1 MKKYLVKKDEKMK
14 NNIKIILTGL
24 LFVSLAFSGGL
35 NNAEKKI
42 QIYVDTHTEEA
53 ISLVEKVVNINSGT
67 LNIDGNKTVGK
78 IFQAELDQLGFNTY
92 WVTYPETV
100 KRSGHLFAEMRGGKG
115 KKIVMIGHLDTV
127 FEPDHPFQK
136 FTRKGDTAY
145 GPGVSDMKA
154 GDVSMIYAMKAL
166 DNVDVLKDL
175 NLTLVFIGD
184 EEKTG
189 GPPSIVRKELIE
201 AGKWAD
207 IGLGFEGAH
216 GLNTG
221 TVARRSSSSWM
232 LTTTGIQGHSS
243 QIFKE
248 KLGYGAIFEAA
259 RIVNAFREE
268 LVGEEYLSFNP
279 GTIVGGTD
287 VDYDPVTAR
296 GTTFGK
302 TNVVSQSVTVHGGIR
317 AISTEQLDKAMAN
330 MKDIASQ
337 NLPGTTAKIEFKT
350 SYPPMAPTKAN
361 YALLDK
367 FESVNVDLGYGQL
380 EPLDPGKRGAADISF
395 VAPHVDASLAG
406 MGPDGSGE
414 HSENESLDLTSFPK
428 TTARAAILIYRLTR

>member
-1 MKKYLVKKDEKMK
+1 MKI
-14 NNIKIILTGL
+14 NIKITLTGL

-35 NNAEKKI
+35 NKAEKEI
-42 QIYVDTHTEEA
+42 QKYVDQHTEEA
-53 ISLVEKVVNINSGT
+53 IGLVEKVVNINSGT
-67 LNIDGNKTVGK
+67 LNIAGNKTVGK

-92 WVTYPETV
+92 WVTYPETI
-100 KRSGHLFAEMRGGKG
+100 KRSGHLFAEMRGGTG
-115 KKIVMIGHLDTV
+115 KKIVLIGHLDTV

-136 FTRKGDTAY
+136 FTRDGDTAY
-145 GPGVSDMKA
+145 GPGVSDMKT
-154 GDVSMIYAMKAL
+154 GDVSMIYVMKAL
-166 DNVDVLKDL
+166 DTIGVLKDL

-268 LVGEEYLSFNP
+268 LVGEKYLSFNP

-302 TNVVSQSVTVHGGIR
+302 TNVVSQAATVHGGIR
-317 AISTEQLDKAMAN
+317 TISTEQLGKTMAR

-337 NLPGTTAKIEFKT
+337 NLPGTTAKIEFRT
-350 SYPPMAPTKAN
+350 SYPPMAPTVAN

-367 FESVNVDLGYGQL
+367 LESVNMDLGYGQL

-406 MGPDGSGE
+406 MGPDGFGE
-414 HSENESLDLTSFPK
+414 HSEKEGLDLTSFPK
-428 TTARAAILIYRLTR
+428 TTTRAAILIYRLTR

>member
-1 MKKYLVKKDEKMK
+1 M
-14 NNIKIILTGL
+14 KIILTGL
-24 LFVSLAFSGGL
+24 LFISLALSDGL
-35 NNAEKKI
+35 SKAEKTI
-42 QIYVDTHTEEA
+42 QTYVDKHMEEA
-53 ISLVEKVVNINSGT
+53 IDLVEKVVNINSGT

-92 WVTYPETV
+92 WVTYSETV

-115 KKIVMIGHLDTV
+115 KKIVLIGHLDTV
-127 FEPDHPFQK
+127 FELDHPFQK
-136 FTRKGDTAY
+136 FTRDGDTAY

-166 DNVDVLKDL
+166 DNVGVLKNLD
-175 NLTLVFIGD
+175 LTLVFIGD

-189 GPPSIVRKELIE
+189 GHPSIVRKELIE
-201 AGKWAD
+201 AGKWAN

-221 TVARRSSSSWM
+221 TIARRSSSSWM

-243 QIFKE
+243 QIFKDE
-248 KLGYGAIFEAA
+248 LGYGAIFEAA

-287 VDYDPVTAR
+287 IAYDPVTAR

-302 TNVVSQSVTVHGGIR
+302 TNVVSQAATVHGGIR
-317 AISTEQLDKAMAN
+317 TISTEQLDKAMTM

-350 SYPPMAPTKAN
+350 SYPPMAPTKQN

-367 FESVNVDLGYGQL
+367 LESVNVDLGYGKL

-406 MGPDGSGE
+406 MGPDGFGE
-414 HSENESLDLTSFPK
+414 HSEGRLGSDIISKDYNPSGHIDLSINT
-428 TTARAAILIYRLTR
+428 LN

>member
-1 MKKYLVKKDEKMK
+1 MK
-14 NNIKIILTGL
+14 NNNKIILTGIF
-24 LFVSLAFSGGL
+24 FVSLAFSGGL
-35 NNAEKKI
+35 NNTEKII
-42 QIYVDTHTEEA
+42 QKYIDTHTEEA
-53 ISLVEKVVNINSGT
+53 IDLVEKVVNINSGT
-67 LNIDGNKTVGK
+67 LNIEGNKTVGK

-92 WVTYPETV
+92 WVTYPETI

-115 KKIVMIGHLDTV
+115 KKIVMVGHLDTV
-127 FEPDHPFQK
+127 FEPDSPFQK

-145 GPGVSDMKA
+145 GPGVADMKA

-166 DNVDVLKDL
+166 DKIGVLKNL

-189 GPPSIVRKELIE
+189 GPPSIVRKALIE
-201 AGKWAD
+201 AGKWAN
-207 IGLGFEGAH
+207 IGLGFEGAS

-221 TVARRSSSSWM
+221 TVARRSSSSWI

-268 LVGEEYLSFNP
+268 LVGEEYLTFNP
-279 GTIVGGTD
+279 GNIVGGTD

-296 GTTFGK
+296 CTTFGK
-302 TNVVSQSVTVHGGIR
+302 TNVVSQSATVHGGIR
-317 AISTEQLDKAMAN
+317 TISTEQLDKAMTN
-330 MKDIASQ
+330 MKDIVSQ

-367 FESVNVDLGYGQL
+367 FESVNIDLGYGQL
-380 EPLDPGKRGAADISF
+380 EPLDPSKRGAADISF

-406 MGPDGSGE
+406 MGPDGFGL

-428 TTARAAILIYRLTR
+428 TTTRAAILIYRLTR

>member
-1 MKKYLVKKDEKMK
+1 MKT
-14 NNIKIILTGL
+14 NIKITLTGL
-24 LFVSLAFSGGL
+24 LFVSLTFSGGL
-35 NNAEKKI
+35 NKAEKEI
-42 QIYVDTHTEEA
+42 QKYVGQNTEEA
-53 ISLVEKVVNINSGT
+53 IDLVEKVVNINSGT
-67 LNIDGNKTVGK
+67 LNIVGNKTVGK
-78 IFQAELDQLGFNTY
+78 IFQVELDQLGFKTY
-92 WVTYPETV
+92 WVTYPKTV
-100 KRSGHLFAEMRGGKG
+100 KRSGHLFAEMRGGTG
-115 KKIVMIGHLDTV
+115 KKIVLIGHLDTV
-127 FEPDHPFQK
+127 FEPDSPFQK
-136 FTRKGDTAY
+136 FTRDGDVAY

-166 DNVDVLKDL
+166 DYVGVLKDL

-232 LTTTGIQGHSS
+232 LKTTGVQGHSS

-279 GTIVGGTD
+279 GTIIGGTD

-302 TNVVSQSVTVHGGIR
+302 TNVVSQAVTVHGGIR
-317 AISTEQLDKAMAN
+317 TISTEQLDRAISR
-330 MKDIASQ
+330 MKDIVSQ
-337 NLPGTTAKIEFKT
+337 NLPRTTANIRFRT

-367 FESVNVDLGYGQL
+367 LESVNIDLGYGQL

-406 MGPDGSGE
+406 MGPDGFGE
-414 HSENESLDLTSFPK
+414 HSENEGLDLTSFPK
-428 TTARAAILIYRLTR
+428 TTTRAAILIYRLTR

>member
-1 MKKYLVKKDEKMK
+1 M
-14 NNIKIILTGL
+14 KIILTGL
-24 LFVSLAFSGGL
+24 LFVSLALSDGL
-35 NNAEKKI
+35 SKAEKTI
-42 QIYVDTHTEEA
+42 QTYVDKHMEEA
-53 ISLVEKVVNINSGT
+53 IDLVEKVVNINSGT

-78 IFQAELDQLGFNTY
+78 IFQTELDQLGFNTY

-115 KKIVMIGHLDTV
+115 KKIVLIGHLDTV
-127 FEPDHPFQK
+127 FELDHPFQK
-136 FTRKGDTAY
+136 FTRDGDTAY

-166 DNVDVLKDL
+166 DNVGVLKNLD
-175 NLTLVFIGD
+175 LTLVFIGD

-189 GPPSIVRKELIE
+189 GHPSIVRKELIE
-201 AGKWAD
+201 AGKWAN

-221 TVARRSSSSWM
+221 TIARRSSSSWM

-243 QIFKE
+243 QIFKDE
-248 KLGYGAIFEAA
+248 LGYGAIFEAA

-287 VDYDPVTAR
+287 IAYDPVTAR

-302 TNVVSQSVTVHGGIR
+302 TNVVSQAATVHGGIR
-317 AISTEQLDKAMAN
+317 TISTEQLDKAMTM

-350 SYPPMAPTKAN
+350 SYPPMAPTKQN
-361 YALLDK
+361 YVLLDK
-367 FESVNVDLGYGQL
+367 LESVNVDLGYGKL

-406 MGPDGSGE
+406 MGPDGFGE
-414 HSENESLDLTSFPK
+414 HSEKEGLDLTSFPK
-428 TTARAAILIYRLTR
+428 TTTRAAILIYRLTR

>member
-1 MKKYLVKKDEKMK
+1 MKI
-14 NNIKIILTGL
+14 NIKITLTGL
-24 LFVSLAFSGGL
+24 LFVSLALSDGL
-35 NNAEKKI
+35 SKAEKEI
-42 QIYVDTHTEEA
+42 QKYVDQHTEEA
-53 ISLVEKVVNINSGT
+53 IGLVEKVVNINSGT
-67 LNIDGNKTVGK
+67 LNIAGNKTVGK

-92 WVTYPETV
+92 WVTYLETV

-115 KKIVMIGHLDTV
+115 KKIVLIGHLDTV

-136 FTRKGDTAY
+136 FTRHGDTAY

-154 GDVSMIYAMKAL
+154 GDVSMIYVMKAL
-166 DNVDVLKDL
+166 DNVGVLKDL

-201 AGKWAD
+201 AGKWAN

-302 TNVVSQSVTVHGGIR
+302 TNVVSQAVTVHGGIR
-317 AISTEQLDKAMAN
+317 TISTEQLDKAMAR
-330 MKDIASQ
+330 MKDIVSQ

-367 FESVNVDLGYGQL
+367 LESVNIDLGYGQL

-406 MGPDGSGE
+406 MGPDGFGE
-414 HSENESLDLTSFPK
+414 HSENEGLDLTSFPK
-428 TTARAAILIYRLTR
+428 TTTRAAILIYRLTR

>member
-1 MKKYLVKKDEKMK
+1 M
-14 NNIKIILTGL
+14 KIILTGL
-24 LFVSLAFSGGL
+24 LFVSLALSDGL
-35 NNAEKKI
+35 SKAEKTI
-42 QIYVDTHTEEA
+42 QTYIDKHVEEA
-53 ISLVEKVVNINSGT
+53 TDLVEKVVNINSGT

-78 IFQAELDQLGFNTY
+78 IFQTELDQLGFNTY

-115 KKIVMIGHLDTV
+115 KKIVLIGHLDTV
-127 FEPDHPFQK
+127 FELDHPFQK
-136 FTRKGDTAY
+136 FTRDGDTAY

-166 DNVDVLKDL
+166 DNVGVLKNLD
-175 NLTLVFIGD
+175 LTLVFIGD

-189 GPPSIVRKELIE
+189 GHPSIVRKELIE
-201 AGKWAD
+201 AGKWAN

-221 TVARRSSSSWM
+221 TIARRSSSSWM

-243 QIFKE
+243 QIFKDE
-248 KLGYGAIFEAA
+248 LGYGAIFEAA

-287 VDYDPVTAR
+287 IAYDPVTAR

-302 TNVVSQSVTVHGGIR
+302 TNVVSQAATVHGGIR
-317 AISTEQLDKAMAN
+317 TISTEQLDKAMTM

-350 SYPPMAPTKAN
+350 SYPPMAPTKQN

-367 FESVNVDLGYGQL
+367 LESVNVDLGYGKL

-406 MGPDGSGE
+406 MGPDGFGE
-414 HSENESLDLTSFPK
+414 HSEKEGLDLTSFPK
-428 TTARAAILIYRLTR
+428 TTTRAAILIYRLTR

>member
-1 MKKYLVKKDEKMK
+1 M
-14 NNIKIILTGL
+14 KIILTGL
-24 LFVSLAFSGGL
+24 LFVSLALSDGL
-35 NNAEKKI
+35 SKAEKTI
-42 QIYVDTHTEEA
+42 QTYVDKHMEEA
-53 ISLVEKVVNINSGT
+53 IDLVEKVVNINSGT

-78 IFQAELDQLGFNTY
+78 IFQTELDQLGFNTY

-115 KKIVMIGHLDTV
+115 KKIVLIGHLDTV
-127 FEPDHPFQK
+127 FELDHPFQK
-136 FTRKGDTAY
+136 FTRDGDTAY

-166 DNVDVLKDL
+166 DNVGVLKNLD
-175 NLTLVFIGD
+175 LTLVFIGD

-189 GPPSIVRKELIE
+189 GHPSIVRKELIE
-201 AGKWAD
+201 AGKWAN

-221 TVARRSSSSWM
+221 TIARRSSSSWM

-243 QIFKE
+243 QIFKDE
-248 KLGYGAIFEAA
+248 LGYGAIFEAA

-287 VDYDPVTAR
+287 IAYDPVTAR

-302 TNVVSQSVTVHGGIR
+302 TNVVSQAATVHGGIR
-317 AISTEQLDKAMAN
+317 TISTEQLDKAMAN

-350 SYPPMAPTKAN
+350 SYPPMAPTKQN

-367 FESVNVDLGYGQL
+367 LESVNVDLGYGKL

-406 MGPDGSGE
+406 MGPDGFGE
-414 HSENESLDLTSFPK
+414 HSEKEGLDLTSFPK
-428 TTARAAILIYRLTR
+428 TTTRAAILIYRLTR

>member
-1 MKKYLVKKDEKMK
+1 M
-14 NNIKIILTGL
+14 KIILTGL
-24 LFVSLAFSGGL
+24 LFVSLALSDGL
-35 NNAEKKI
+35 SKAEKTI
-42 QIYVDTHTEEA
+42 QTYVDKHMEEA
-53 ISLVEKVVNINSGT
+53 IDLVEKVVNINSGT

-92 WVTYPETV
+92 WVTYPETI

-115 KKIVMIGHLDTV
+115 KKIVLIGHLDTV
-127 FEPDHPFQK
+127 FELDHPFQK
-136 FTRKGDTAY
+136 FTRDGDTAY

-166 DNVDVLKDL
+166 DNVGVLKNLD
-175 NLTLVFIGD
+175 LTLVFIGD

-189 GPPSIVRKELIE
+189 GHPSIVRKELIE
-201 AGKWAD
+201 AGKWAN

-221 TVARRSSSSWM
+221 TIARRSSSSWM

-243 QIFKE
+243 QIFKDE
-248 KLGYGAIFEAA
+248 LGYGAIFEAA

-287 VDYDPVTAR
+287 IAYDPVTAR

-302 TNVVSQSVTVHGGIR
+302 TNVVSQAATVHGGIR
-317 AISTEQLDKAMAN
+317 TISTEQLDKAITM

-350 SYPPMAPTKAN
+350 SYPPMAPTKQN
-361 YALLDK
+361 YVLLDK
-367 FESVNVDLGYGQL
+367 LESVNVDLGYGKL

-406 MGPDGSGE
+406 MGPDGFGE
-414 HSENESLDLTSFPK
+414 HSDKEGLDLTSFPK
-428 TTARAAILIYRLTR
+428 TTTRAAILIYRLTR

>member
-1 MKKYLVKKDEKMK
+1 
-14 NNIKIILTGL
+14 
-24 LFVSLAFSGGL
+24 
-35 NNAEKKI
+35 
-42 QIYVDTHTEEA
+42 
-53 ISLVEKVVNINSGT
+53 VNINSGT
-67 LNIDGNKTVGK
+67 LNIGGNKAVGE
-78 IFQAELDQLGFNTY
+78 IFQTELDQLGFTTY

-100 KRSGHLFAEMRGGKG
+100 KRSGHLFAEMRGGNG
-115 KKIVMIGHLDTV
+115 KKIVLIGHLDTV

-136 FTRKGDTAY
+136 FIRDGNTAY

-154 GDVSMIYAMKAL
+154 GDVSMIYIMKAL
-166 DNVDVLKDL
+166 ANAGVLKNL

-189 GPPSIVRKELIE
+189 GPISIVRKELIE
-201 AGKWAD
+201 TGKWANF
-207 IGLGFEGAH
+207 GLGFEGAH

-221 TVARRSSSSWM
+221 TVARRSSSSWV

-248 KLGYGAIFEAA
+248 KLGYGAIFEAS
-259 RIVNAFREE
+259 RIVNTFREE

-302 TNVVSQSVTVHGGIR
+302 TNVVSQAATVHGGIR
-317 AISTEQLDKAMAN
+317 AISSAQLETAMAR
-330 MKDIASQ
+330 MKEIATQ
-337 NLPGTTAKIEFKT
+337 NLPGTTAKIEFKI
-350 SYPPMAPTKAN
+350 SYPPMAPTKNN

-367 FESVNVDLGYGQL
+367 LESVNIDLGYGKM

-406 MGPDGSGE
+406 MGPDGFGE
-414 HSENESLDLTSFPK
+414 HSDKEGLDLTSFPK
-428 TTARAAILIYRLTR
+428 TTSRAAILIYRLTR

>member
-1 MKKYLVKKDEKMK
+1 M
-14 NNIKIILTGL
+14 KIILTGL
-24 LFVSLAFSGGL
+24 LFVSLALSDGL
-35 NNAEKKI
+35 SKAEKTI
-42 QIYVDTHTEEA
+42 QTYVDKHMEEA
-53 ISLVEKVVNINSGT
+53 IDLVEKVVNINSGT

-78 IFQAELDQLGFNTY
+78 IFQTELDQLGFNTY

-115 KKIVMIGHLDTV
+115 KKIVLIGHLDTV
-127 FEPDHPFQK
+127 FELDHPFQK
-136 FTRKGDTAY
+136 FTRDGDTAY

-166 DNVDVLKDL
+166 DNVGVLKNLD
-175 NLTLVFIGD
+175 LTLVFIGD

-189 GPPSIVRKELIE
+189 GHPSIVRKELIE
-201 AGKWAD
+201 AGKWAN

-221 TVARRSSSSWM
+221 TIARRSSSSWM

-243 QIFKE
+243 QIFKDE
-248 KLGYGAIFEAA
+248 LGYGAIFEAA

-287 VDYDPVTAR
+287 IAYDPVTAR

-302 TNVVSQSVTVHGGIR
+302 TNVVSQAATVHGGIR
-317 AISTEQLDKAMAN
+317 TISTEQLDKAITM

-350 SYPPMAPTKAN
+350 SYPPMAPTKQN

-367 FESVNVDLGYGQL
+367 LESVNVDLGYGKL

-428 TTARAAILIYRLTR
+428 TTTRAAILIYRLTR

>member
-1 MKKYLVKKDEKMK
+1 M
-14 NNIKIILTGL
+14 KIILTGL
-24 LFVSLAFSGGL
+24 LFISLALSDGL
-35 NNAEKKI
+35 SKAEKTI
-42 QIYVDTHTEEA
+42 QIYVDKHMEEA
-53 ISLVEKVVNINSGT
+53 IDLVEKVVNINSGT

-115 KKIVMIGHLDTV
+115 KKIVLIGHLDTV
-127 FEPDHPFQK
+127 FELDHPFQK
-136 FTRKGDTAY
+136 FTRDGDTAY

-166 DNVDVLKDL
+166 DNVGVLKNLD
-175 NLTLVFIGD
+175 LTLVFIGD

-189 GPPSIVRKELIE
+189 GHPSIVRKELIE
-201 AGKWAD
+201 AGKWAN

-221 TVARRSSSSWM
+221 TIARRSSSSWM

-243 QIFKE
+243 QIFKDE
-248 KLGYGAIFEAA
+248 LGYGAIFEAA

-287 VDYDPVTAR
+287 IAYDPVTAR

-302 TNVVSQSVTVHGGIR
+302 TNVVSQAATVHGGIR
-317 AISTEQLDKAMAN
+317 TISTEQLDKAMAN

-350 SYPPMAPTKAN
+350 SYPPMAPTKQN

-367 FESVNVDLGYGQL
+367 LESVNVDLGYGKL

-406 MGPDGSGE
+406 MGPDGFGE
-414 HSENESLDLTSFPK
+414 HSEKEGLDLTSFPK
-428 TTARAAILIYRLTR
+428 TTTRAAILIYRLTR

>member
-1 MKKYLVKKDEKMK
+1 MEKRIRMIV
-14 NNIKIILTGL
+14 NIKTILMGL
-24 LFVSLAFSGGL
+24 LFISLAFSTGL
-35 NNAEKKI
+35 NKIEKTI
-42 QIYVDTHTEEA
+42 QTYVDKHTEEA
-53 ISLVEKVVNINSGT
+53 INLIEKVVNINSGT
-67 LNIDGNKTVGK
+67 LNIGGNKAVGE
-78 IFQAELDQLGFNTY
+78 IFQTELDQLGFTTY

-100 KRSGHLFAEMRGGKG
+100 KRSGHLFAEMRGGNG
-115 KKIVMIGHLDTV
+115 KKIVLIGHLDTV

-136 FTRKGDTAY
+136 FIRDGNTAY

-154 GDVSMIYAMKAL
+154 GDVSMIYIMKAL
-166 DNVDVLKDL
+166 ANAGVLKNL

-189 GPPSIVRKELIE
+189 GPISIVRKELIE
-201 AGKWAD
+201 TGKWANF
-207 IGLGFEGAH
+207 GLGFEGAH

-221 TVARRSSSSWM
+221 TVARRSSSSWV

-248 KLGYGAIFEAA
+248 KLGYGAIFEAS
-259 RIVNAFREE
+259 RIVNTFREE

-302 TNVVSQSVTVHGGIR
+302 TNVVSQAATVHGGIR
-317 AISTEQLDKAMAN
+317 AISSAQLETAMAR
-330 MKDIASQ
+330 MKEIATQ
-337 NLPGTTAKIEFKT
+337 NLPGTTAKIEFKI
-350 SYPPMAPTKAN
+350 SYPPMAPTKNN

-367 FESVNVDLGYGQL
+367 LESVNIDLGYGKM

-406 MGPDGSGE
+406 MGPDGFGE
-414 HSENESLDLTSFPK
+414 HSDKEGLDLTSFPK
-428 TTARAAILIYRLTR
+428 TTSRAAILIYRLTR

>member
-1 MKKYLVKKDEKMK
+1 MKT
-14 NNIKIILTGL
+14 NIKIILTGL
-24 LFVSLAFSGGL
+24 LFVSFAFSGGL
-35 NNAEKKI
+35 NKAEKEI
-42 QIYVDTHTEEA
+42 QKYVDQNTEEA
-53 ISLVEKVVNINSGT
+53 INLVEKVVNINSGT
-67 LNIDGNKTVGK
+67 LNIAGNKTVGT
-78 IFQAELDQLGFNTY
+78 IFQAELDQLGFKTY
-92 WVTYPETV
+92 WVTYPKTV
-100 KRSGHLFAEMRGGKG
+100 KRSGHLFAEMRGGTG
-115 KKIVMIGHLDTV
+115 KKIVLIGHLDTV
-127 FEPDHPFQK
+127 FEPDSPFQK
-136 FTRKGDTAY
+136 FTRDGDVAY

-154 GDVSMIYAMKAL
+154 GDVSIIYAMKAL
-166 DNVDVLKDL
+166 DYVGVLKDL

-232 LTTTGIQGHSS
+232 LKTTGIQGHSS

-279 GTIVGGTD
+279 GTIIGGTD

-302 TNVVSQSVTVHGGIR
+302 TNVVSQAVTVHGGIR
-317 AISTEQLDKAMAN
+317 TISTEQLDRAISR
-330 MKDIASQ
+330 MKDIVSQ
-337 NLPGTTAKIEFKT
+337 NLPRTTANIKFRT
-350 SYPPMAPTKAN
+350 SYPPMAPTKEN

-367 FESVNVDLGYGQL
+367 LESVNIDLGYGQL

-406 MGPDGSGE
+406 MGPDGFGE
-414 HSENESLDLTSFPK
+414 HSENEGLDLTSFPK
-428 TTARAAILIYRLTR
+428 TTTRAAILIYRLTR

>member
-1 MKKYLVKKDEKMK
+1 MKI
-14 NNIKIILTGL
+14 NIKITLTGL
-24 LFVSLAFSGGL
+24 LFVSLAFSSGL
-35 NNAEKKI
+35 NKAEKEI
-42 QIYVDTHTEEA
+42 QKYVDQHTEEA
-53 ISLVEKVVNINSGT
+53 IGLVEKVVNINSGT
-67 LNIDGNKTVGK
+67 LNIAGNKTVGK

-92 WVTYPETV
+92 WVTYPETI
-100 KRSGHLFAEMRGGKG
+100 KRSGHLFAEMRGGTG
-115 KKIVMIGHLDTV
+115 KKIVLIGHLDTV

-136 FTRKGDTAY
+136 FTRDGDTAY
-145 GPGVSDMKA
+145 GPGVSDMKT
-154 GDVSMIYAMKAL
+154 GDVSMIYVMKAL
-166 DNVDVLKDL
+166 DTIGVLKDL

-302 TNVVSQSVTVHGGIR
+302 TNVVSQAATVHGGIR
-317 AISTEQLDKAMAN
+317 TISTEQLDKAMAR

-337 NLPGTTAKIEFKT
+337 NLPGTTAKIEFRT
-350 SYPPMAPTKAN
+350 SYPPMAPTDAN

-367 FESVNVDLGYGQL
+367 LESVNMDLGYGQL

-406 MGPDGSGE
+406 MGPDGFGE
-414 HSENESLDLTSFPK
+414 HSEKEGLDLTSFPK
-428 TTARAAILIYRLTR
+428 TTTRAAILIYRLTR

>member
-1 MKKYLVKKDEKMK
+1 MKI
-14 NNIKIILTGL
+14 NIKITLTGL

-35 NNAEKKI
+35 NKAEKEI
-42 QIYVDTHTEEA
+42 QKYVDQHTEEA
-53 ISLVEKVVNINSGT
+53 IGLVEKVVNINSGT
-67 LNIDGNKTVGK
+67 LNIAGNKTVGK

-92 WVTYPETV
+92 WVTYPETI
-100 KRSGHLFAEMRGGKG
+100 KRSGHLFAEMRGGTG
-115 KKIVMIGHLDTV
+115 KKIVLIGHLDTV

-136 FTRKGDTAY
+136 FTRDGDTAY
-145 GPGVSDMKA
+145 GPGVSDMKT
-154 GDVSMIYAMKAL
+154 GDVSMIYVMKAL
-166 DNVDVLKDL
+166 DTIGVLKDL

-221 TVARRSSSSWM
+221 TVARRSSSSWK

-302 TNVVSQSVTVHGGIR
+302 TNVVSQAATVHGGIR
-317 AISTEQLDKAMAN
+317 TISTEQLDKAMER
-330 MKDIASQ
+330 MKGIASQ
-337 NLPGTTAKIEFKT
+337 NLPGTTAKIEFRT
-350 SYPPMAPTKAN
+350 SYPPMAPTEAN

-367 FESVNVDLGYGQL
+367 LESVNMDLGYGQL

-406 MGPDGSGE
+406 MGPDGFGE
-414 HSENESLDLTSFPK
+414 HSEKEGLDLTSFPK